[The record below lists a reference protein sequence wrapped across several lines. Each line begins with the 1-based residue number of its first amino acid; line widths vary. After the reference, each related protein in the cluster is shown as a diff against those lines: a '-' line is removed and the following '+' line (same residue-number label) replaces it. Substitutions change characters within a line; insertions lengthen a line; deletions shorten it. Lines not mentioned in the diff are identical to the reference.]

1 MNDKVLHSAVG
12 LGAYLTAFLAI
23 ILGASIWILTAP
35 LLMALGKEAF
45 DLLRGRVFDW
55 SEVFATLNPMIVVK
69 WYFRIIN

>member
-1 MNDKVLHSAVG
+1 MEDKVLHSAVG

-23 ILGASIWILTAP
+23 ILGASIWVLTAP

-45 DLLRGRVFDW
+45 DMVRGGVFDW
-55 SEVFATLNPMIVVK
+55 GEVLATLNPMIVIK